1 MLLPLGHFATLHRT
15 SSFSSLLTKRKKHTK
30 RIVLGRA
37 SSSTREEEGE
47 EEVPASVLGPSRAKI
62 HSSSVEK
69 ETIANMDPSERLKRY
84 QEIYEYSIRHAGAF
98 WAERAQKFSWEN
110 PEFFKRNEHNERENF
125 DARKG
130 DVNIE
135 FFKGAK
141 TNLAHNCL
149 DRNIENGL
157 GDEPAIIFESDKGF
171 EQEKRCETLTYLQL
185 KEKSDKLANHLI
197 YVCDVKPGDVV
208 VCYMPMI
215 TELVVTM
222 MACARIGAV
231 HNVVFAGYSAE
242 ALAKRIVDSEAKV
255 LVSAAMS
262 YRGGKAIE
270 LFKIVAEAEKI
281 CEMQGHKI
289 EERVCHFNLPGSES
303 HTDWPKEKAE
313 IFAAFKQRHGG
324 NEMSPAWTDAPHGI
338 LRPYYGLHLFK
349 SSKITLTSTHFFFLL

>member
-1 MLLPLGHFATLHRT
+1 MLL
-15 SSFSSLLTKRKKHTK
+15 SSFPLRFSLSSFRSSAASSKRAKEKNALT
-30 RIVLGRA
+30 VRA
-37 SSSTREEEGE
+37 SPSEKKKDIARTTEEEGE
-47 EEVPASVLGPSRAKI
+47 GEQKEVPPTVLGPSHAKI
-62 HSSSVEK
+62 HSSRVDVPVE
-69 ETIANMDPSERLKRY
+69 TMDPQERLRRY
-84 QEIYEYSIRHAGAF
+84 QETYAYSIRYPGAF

-110 PEFFKRNEHNERENF
+110 PNFFKTVEHNEHENF

-141 TNLAHNCL
+141 TNLAYNCL
-149 DRNIENGL
+149 DANINKGL
-157 GDEPAIIFESDKGF
+157 GDKPAIIFESDEGF
-171 EQEKRCETLTYLQL
+171 REEKRCETLTYLQL
-185 KEKSDKLANHLI
+185 KDKSDKLANHFI

-208 VCYMPMI
+208 VCYLPMI
-215 TELVVTM
+215 PEAVVTM

-242 ALAKRIVDSEAKV
+242 ALAKRIVDSKAKV
-255 LVSAAMS
+255 LISAAMS

-289 EERVCHFNLPGSES
+289 EERVCHFNLPDNES

-313 IFAAFKQRHGG
+313 ILAAYKQRHGG

-338 LRPYYGLHLFK
+338 MRPYYGH
-349 SSKITLTSTHFFFLL
+349 IFLIEAN